1 MARLGSG
8 RGDREHLVDLGLSGR
23 VALVT
28 GGTRGI
34 GRAIAAALIAEG
46 ARVAITGR
54 DASAIGAV
62 ATGIGA
68 AGYVFDSG
76 DLSAGPRLIDAV
88 EAELGP
94 VDVYVANT
102 GGPRRDADP
111 LAFTTAEWEAAH
123 RELVVSP
130 MTIVGRVLP
139 GMRERGFGRVVA
151 VSSSSAV
158 EPLDGLQLSNANRP
172 ALLSAF
178 KLLAREAA
186 GDGVTFNAVLPGR
199 IATDRLVSG
208 DASPEALQA
217 AAKRDIPARR
227 TGTPEEV
234 AAAAVFLA
242 SAQASYVTGQSLLV
256 DGGLTRSW

>member
-1 MARLGSG
+1 M
-8 RGDREHLVDLGLSGR
+8 DLGLTGR

-34 GRAIAAALIAEG
+34 GRAIAAALVAEG

-54 DASAIGAV
+54 DASAIDAV
-62 ATGIGA
+62 ASGLGA
-68 AGYVFDSG
+68 SGYVFDSG
-76 DLSAGPRLIDAV
+76 DLAAGPRLIDAI
-88 EAELGP
+88 EADLGP

-130 MTIVGRVLP
+130 MTLIERVVP
-139 GMRERGFGRVVA
+139 GMRERGFGRVIA

-178 KLLAREAA
+178 KLLARNTAA
-186 GDGVTFNAVLPGR
+186 DGITFNAVLPGR
-199 IATDRLVSG
+199 IATDRLKSG
-208 DASPEALQA
+208 YAGPEALQA
-217 AAKRDIPARR
+217 AAERDIPAQR

-234 AAAAVFLA
+234 AALAVFLA
-242 SAQASYVTGQSLLV
+242 SAAASYVTGQSILV